1 MLSLI
6 LLVFAFVL
14 AVVAGI
20 TGPAF
25 TSPTSPWP
33 WRLLCYGLACYFLS
47 DILRVGAPLI
57 H

>member
-20 TGPAF
+20 TGPGA
-25 TSPTSPWP
+25 PAAPWP
-33 WRLLCYGLACYFLS
+33 WRLLCYGIACYFLA
-47 DILRVGAPLI
+47 DILQRGAPLLR
-57 H
+57 